1 MAHRSVL
8 VVGSFREETAQRVRE
23 AAAFA
28 GTTAEFHTQ
37 CADAVAPLGDPG
49 PLAVVVRMDA
59 PGAAD
64 LCAHVRTQARLA
76 DVPVFGVAPERTDIA
91 FTELFSWGGDDLVS
105 LWSPQPLTRRLRPLV
120 GRTIA
125 PRGEGQGCAVVAG
138 ADPRW
143 RSVMGRSLYSGGFSV
158 RFASTAAELLTDS
171 LGPSVRLVVAS
182 DDVCEEGA
190 ARCAVRAR
198 SSGAEAAW
206 VVVVPPKRMA
216 AAIAAAS
223 AQSRVSI
230 ADGYAPPENVLFLA
244 NELLGRGG
252 EDKRASARL
261 LYGTR
266 VAFRGAG
273 RDEDETGFSYNVSAA
288 GVYVRSLAPLDQGQD
303 VWLEM
308 WAPRSERRV
317 RLAGTVAWKRPFGS
331 GERATVPA
339 GFGVKITDGLGGDLE
354 RWRQGYHAFSDSL
367 LGARAPAPSAPEV

>member
-28 GTTAEFHTQ
+28 GTTAAFHTK
-37 CADAVAPLGDPG
+37 CEDAAAPLGDLS

-120 GRTIA
+120 GRTTA

-158 RFASTAAELLTDS
+158 RFASSAAELLTDS

-190 ARCAVRAR
+190 ASCAVRAR
-198 SSGAEAAW
+198 TSGAEAAW

-223 AQSRVSI
+223 AHSRVSI

-244 NELLGRGG
+244 NELLGRRG

-261 LYGTR
+261 LYGTS
-266 VAFRGAG
+266 VAFRAAG

-288 GVYVRSLAPLDQGQD
+288 GLYVRSLAPLDQGQD

-339 GFGVKITDGLGGDLE
+339 GFGVKISDGLGGDLE
-354 RWRQGYHAFSDSL
+354 RWHQGYHAFSDSL

>member
-1 MAHRSVL
+1 MPHRSVL
-8 VVGSFREETAQRVRE
+8 VVGTFREETSQRVRE
-23 AAAFA
+23 ASAAA
-28 GTTAEFHTQ
+28 GVTAEFHAR
-37 CADAVAPLGDPG
+37 CEDAVAPLGVAS

-76 DVPVFGVAPERTDIA
+76 DVPVFGVAAERSDIA

-120 GRTIA
+120 GRTSA

-138 ADPRW
+138 ADARW
-143 RSVMGRSLYSGGFSV
+143 RSVMGRALYSGGFSV
-158 RFASTAAELLTDS
+158 RFVSTGADLLTDS
-171 LGPSVRLVVAS
+171 LGPAVRLVVAA
-182 DDVCEEGA
+182 DDVAQEGA
-190 ARCAVRAR
+190 AACAVRAR
-198 SSGAEAAW
+198 ASGSEAAW

-216 AAIAAAS
+216 AATSAARTL
-223 AQSRVSI
+223 SRVSI
-230 ADGYAPPENVLFLA
+230 ADGFAPPENVLFLA
-244 NELLGRGG
+244 NELLGRRG

-261 LYGTR
+261 LYGTT
-266 VAFRGAG
+266 VAFRAAG
-273 RDEDETGFSYNVSAA
+273 RDEDEIGFSYNVSVG

-308 WAPRSERRV
+308 WAPRAERRV

-354 RWRQGYHAFSDSL
+354 RWLHGYGAFSESL